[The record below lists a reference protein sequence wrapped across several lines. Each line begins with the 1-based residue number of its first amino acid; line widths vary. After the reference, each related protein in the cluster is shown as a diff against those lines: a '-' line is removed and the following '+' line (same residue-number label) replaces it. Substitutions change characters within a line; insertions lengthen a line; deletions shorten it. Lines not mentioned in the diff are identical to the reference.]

1 MGNGIRSYFPS
12 RFTLERATVGR
23 IDERR
28 SPRVSRPDAVPRAPW
43 IRSISSRNRSS
54 GTSRRRSGGNSPRSA
69 STGSSAWNGGSPPAI
84 PIRSVPSRTRE
95 FPSRADN
102 PRPVRIPP
110 ERVASPP
117 TSTSVRSIPGTVI
130 VLPVRVARA

>member
-1 MGNGIRSYFPS
+1 MGKGIRSYFPA
-12 RFTLERATVGR
+12 RFTLVRATVGR

-28 SPRVSRPDAVPRAPW
+28 SPRVSRPDAVPRTPW

-69 STGSSAWNGGSPPAI
+69 STGSSAWNGASPPAI

-95 FPSRADN
+95 FPSRADS

-110 ERVASPP
+110 ERDASPP